1 MTTEEKLGNLVKYQ
15 RLCLGLTCEE
25 VAKAIGANKGTISR
39 WERGRISMSVANL
52 ISLCKA
58 LDITPAE
65 ILAQITAPEVRPNE
79 D

>member
-1 MTTEEKLGNLVKYQ
+1 MTTEEKLGDLIKYQ

-39 WERGRISMSVANL
+39 WERGRIAMSVTNL
-52 ISLCKA
+52 IALCKA

-65 ILAQITAPEVRPNE
+65 ILTEITAPEVRPN
-79 D
+79 DD